1 MAFIALANSLTLL
14 KRSSYV
20 WTDRGHVASEVGMTK
35 STNVQVPRSLEEI
48 LRPESC
54 ALVVYDMQVGILSQL
69 PHGPEVLAKILEV
82 LEIARGHSFRIFFM
96 RHMSLPTK
104 LAGVFQLRQAMA
116 WQRVDNPEAVNPWFL
131 RGSPGFELAPELG
144 LRADE
149 AIFDKISMS
158 AFEGTPLAMALRDCG
173 LISFMICGIATEIGI
188 DPTVR
193 HGADLGFIPIVI
205 ADACGHAHRDAAE
218 RSIENMRYMGDA
230 IVTTI
235 RELRQT
241 LGSMPKD

>member
-14 KRSSYV
+14 KRSDSYV

-35 STNVQVPRSLEEI
+35 STNVQVPRSLKEI

-69 PHGPEVLAKILEV
+69 PHRAEVLAKV
-82 LEIARGHSFRIFFM
+82 LDVLKIAREHGFRIFFL

-104 LAGVFQLRQAMA
+104 LAGMFQLRQAMA
-116 WQRVDNPEAVNPWFL
+116 WQGVDSPEAINPWFL

-144 LRADE
+144 VRTDE

-193 HGADLGFIPIVI
+193 HGTDLGFIPIVI
-205 ADACGHAHRDAAE
+205 EDACGQDRKSTRLNSSH
-218 RSIENMRYMGDA
+218 
-230 IVTTI
+230 
-235 RELRQT
+235 
-241 LGSMPKD
+241 

>member
-1 MAFIALANSLTLL
+1 
-14 KRSSYV
+14 
-20 WTDRGHVASEVGMTK
+20 MTK

-69 PHGPEVLAKILEV
+69 PHGPEVLAKVLEV

-131 RGSPGFELAPELG
+131 RGSPGFELAPEVG
-144 LRADE
+144 IRADE

-205 ADACGHAHRDAAE
+205 EDACGHGHKSAAE
-218 RSIENMRYMGDA
+218 RSIENICFMGDA
-230 IVTTI
+230 FVTSVN
-235 RELRQT
+235 ELRQT
-241 LGSMPKD
+241 LSSIPTD